1 MKNKS
6 YKFFVLFLLF
16 ISFNTIQNA
25 FLKAQENFAIH
36 EDKNFITGLNV
47 DLMAKRHLANCYLV
61 RKRAKWNYGRE
72 FVFKSN
78 NEKVNV
84 FITIGLHQSAEDAEN
99 TADNYLNSISLVMK
113 EGPHHGVYIGDK
125 FWWWAPD
132 GDSNNVTNIV
142 FIRKNAL
149 FIMSSHNYR
158 ELNTLAK
165 KIDDDIIIK
174 ANYIELENTI
184 LLPIIDSITA
194 SKKVLKEGEISK
206 ISVHASDPNNEA
218 LEYDAI
224 GLSHSESDPENVFTL
239 VASSDYV
246 QSPFLGSHFY
256 KFVVINESNVVSEV
270 AEFEI
275 EISE

>member
-1 MKNKS
+1 MHIYYDKKKIFILICYAVIS
-6 YKFFVLFLLF
+6 YSLFFCSKQDNIETIITKVNIEEMAHMHLQYFNIFREGPKYIYGKEYVF
-16 ISFNTIQNA
+16 I
-25 FLKAQENFAIH
+25 
-36 EDKNFITGLNV
+36 
-47 DLMAKRHLANCYLV
+47 
-61 RKRAKWNYGRE
+61 RE
-72 FVFKSN
+72 GDSA
-78 NEKVNV
+78 NV
-84 FITIGLHQSAEDAEN
+84 FINIGLHQSEEYTEN